1 MMEQTNT
8 NWIDEVSF
16 DDLGLI
22 PVIAQD
28 SQSKRV
34 LMVAWMDKNALLET
48 VETGL
53 ATYWSR
59 SRGRLWRKGESSGH
73 EQVVKSVQL
82 DCDGDVLT
90 LIVEQKG
97 NIACHTGRNS
107 CFFRVL
113 TTDGWE
119 LSEPV
124 LKDPKE
130 IYSDG

>member
-1 MMEQTNT
+1 MEQTNT
-8 NWIDEVSF
+8 DWINEVSF

-28 SQSKRV
+28 FQSKRV

-48 VETGL
+48 VKTGL

-59 SRGRLWRKGESSGH
+59 SRSQLWRKGESSGH

-90 LIVEQKG
+90 LSIEQKG

-113 TTDGWE
+113 TKDGWQI
-119 LSEPV
+119 SEPV
-124 LKDPKE
+124 LKDPKD

>member
-1 MMEQTNT
+1 MEQTNT
-8 NWIDEVSF
+8 DWINEVSF

-28 SQSKRV
+28 FQSKRV

-48 VETGL
+48 VKTGL

-59 SRGRLWRKGESSGH
+59 SRRELWRKGESSGH
-73 EQVVKSVQL
+73 EQFVKSVQL

-113 TTDGWE
+113 TKDGWE
-119 LSEPV
+119 ISEPV

>member
-1 MMEQTNT
+1 MEQTDT
-8 NWIDEVSF
+8 DWIDEVSF
-16 DDLGLI
+16 DDSGLI

-28 SQSKRV
+28 FESQRV

-48 VETGL
+48 VKTGL

-59 SRGRLWRKGESSGH
+59 SRGQLWRKGESSGH

-90 LIVEQKG
+90 LLVEQKG

-107 CFFRVL
+107 CFFKVL
-113 TTDGWE
+113 TKDGWE
-119 LSEPV
+119 ISEPV

>member
-1 MMEQTNT
+1 MEQINT
-8 NWIDEVSF
+8 DWIDEVSF
-16 DDLGLI
+16 DDAGLI

-28 SQSKRV
+28 FESQRV

-48 VETGL
+48 VKTGL

-59 SRGRLWRKGESSGH
+59 SRRELWRKGESSGH
-73 EQVVKSVQL
+73 EQFVKSVQL

-90 LIVEQKG
+90 LIVKQKG

-113 TTDGWE
+113 TKDGWE
-119 LSEPV
+119 ISEPV

>member
-1 MMEQTNT
+1 MEQTNT
-8 NWIDEVSF
+8 DWINEVSF

-48 VETGL
+48 VKTGL

-59 SRGRLWRKGESSGH
+59 SRRELWRKGESSGH
-73 EQVVKSVQL
+73 EQFVKSVQL

-90 LIVEQKG
+90 LTVEQQG

-113 TTDGWE
+113 TKDGWQI
-119 LSEPV
+119 SEPV

>member
-1 MMEQTNT
+1 MEQTNT
-8 NWIDEVSF
+8 DWIDEVSF
-16 DDLGLI
+16 DDAGLI

-28 SQSKRV
+28 FESQRV

-48 VETGL
+48 VKTGL

-59 SRGRLWRKGESSGH
+59 SRGQLWRKGESSGH

-113 TTDGWE
+113 TKDGWE
-119 LSEPV
+119 MSEPV
-124 LKDPKE
+124 IKDPKE

>member
-1 MMEQTNT
+1 MEQKNT
-8 NWIDEVSF
+8 DWIDEVSF
-16 DDLGLI
+16 DDAGLI

-28 SQSKRV
+28 FESQRV

-48 VETGL
+48 VKTGL

-59 SRGRLWRKGESSGH
+59 SRRELWRKGESSGH
-73 EQVVKSVQL
+73 EQFVKSVQL
-82 DCDGDVLT
+82 DCDGDVLR
-90 LIVEQKG
+90 LEVEQEG

-113 TTDGWE
+113 TKDGWQI
-119 LSEPV
+119 SEPV

>member
-1 MMEQTNT
+1 MEQTNT

-90 LIVEQKG
+90 LVVEQKG

-113 TTDGWE
+113 TKDGWE

>member
-1 MMEQTNT
+1 MEQTDPD
-8 NWIDEVSF
+8 WIDEVSF
-16 DDLGLI
+16 DDAGLI

-28 SQSKRV
+28 FESQRV

-48 VETGL
+48 VKTGL

-59 SRGRLWRKGESSGH
+59 SRRELWRKGESSGH
-73 EQVVKSVQL
+73 EQFVKSVQL

-90 LIVEQKG
+90 LGVEQKG

-113 TTDGWE
+113 TKDGWQI
-119 LSEPV
+119 SEPV

-130 IYSDG
+130 IYPDG

>member
-1 MMEQTNT
+1 MEQKNT
-8 NWIDEVSF
+8 DWIDEVSF
-16 DDLGLI
+16 DDTGLI

-28 SQSKRV
+28 FESQRV

-48 VETGL
+48 VKTGL

-59 SRGRLWRKGESSGH
+59 SRRELWRKGESSGH
-73 EQVVKSVQL
+73 EQFVKSVHL

-90 LIVEQKG
+90 LLVEQKG
-97 NIACHTGRNS
+97 HIACHTGRNS

-113 TTDGWE
+113 TKDGWQV
-119 LSEPV
+119 SEPV

>member
-1 MMEQTNT
+1 MEQTNT
-8 NWIDEVSF
+8 DWIDEVSF
-16 DDLGLI
+16 DDAGLI

-28 SQSKRV
+28 FESQRV

-48 VETGL
+48 VKTGL

-59 SRGRLWRKGESSGH
+59 SRRELWRKGESSGH
-73 EQVVKSVQL
+73 EQFVKSVQL

-90 LIVEQKG
+90 LIIEQKG

-113 TTDGWE
+113 TKGGWKI
-119 LSEPV
+119 SEPV

>member
-1 MMEQTNT
+1 MEQINT
-8 NWIDEVSF
+8 DWIDEVNF
-16 DDLGLI
+16 DDSGLI

-28 SQSKRV
+28 LESQRV

-48 VETGL
+48 VKTGL

-59 SRGRLWRKGESSGH
+59 SRAQLWRKGESSGH
-73 EQVVKSVQL
+73 EQFVKSVQL

-90 LIVEQKG
+90 LLVEQKG
-97 NIACHTGRNS
+97 NVACHTGRNS

-113 TTDGWE
+113 TKDGWQI
-119 LSEPV
+119 SEPV

>member
-8 NWIDEVSF
+8 DWINEVSF

-28 SQSKRV
+28 FQSKRV

-48 VETGL
+48 VKTGL

-59 SRGRLWRKGESSGH
+59 SRSQLWRKGESSGH

>member
-1 MMEQTNT
+1 MEQTDT
-8 NWIDEVSF
+8 DWIDEVSF
-16 DDLGLI
+16 DDSGLI

-28 SQSKRV
+28 FESQRV

-48 VETGL
+48 VKTGL

-59 SRGRLWRKGESSGH
+59 SRRELWRKGESSGH
-73 EQVVKSVQL
+73 EQFVKSVQL
-82 DCDGDVLT
+82 DCDGDVLR
-90 LIVEQKG
+90 LGVEQEG

-113 TTDGWE
+113 TKDGWQI
-119 LSEPV
+119 SEPV

>member
-1 MMEQTNT
+1 MEQTNT
-8 NWIDEVSF
+8 DWIDEVSF
-16 DDLGLI
+16 DDAGLI

-28 SQSKRV
+28 FESQRV

-48 VETGL
+48 VKTGL

-59 SRGRLWRKGESSGH
+59 SRSQLWRKGESSGH
-73 EQVVKSVQL
+73 KQVVKSVQL

-90 LIVEQKG
+90 LTVEQKG
-97 NIACHTGRNS
+97 DIACHTGRNS

-113 TTDGWE
+113 TKDGWQI
-119 LSEPV
+119 SEPV

>member
-1 MMEQTNT
+1 MEQTNT
-8 NWIDEVSF
+8 GWIDEVSF
-16 DDLGLI
+16 DDAGLV

-28 SQSKRV
+28 FESQRV

-48 VETGL
+48 VTTGL

-59 SRGRLWRKGESSGH
+59 SRSQPWRKGESSGH
-73 EQVVKSVQL
+73 EQFVKSVHL

-90 LIVEQKG
+90 LLVEQKG

-113 TTDGWE
+113 TKDGWRI
-119 LSEPV
+119 SEPV

-130 IYSDG
+130 IYSDE

>member
-1 MMEQTNT
+1 MEQTDPD
-8 NWIDEVSF
+8 WIDEVSF
-16 DDLGLI
+16 DDAGLI

-28 SQSKRV
+28 FESQRV

-48 VETGL
+48 VKTGL

-59 SRGRLWRKGESSGH
+59 SRRELWRKGESSGH
-73 EQVVKSVQL
+73 EQFVKSLQL

-90 LIVEQKG
+90 LGVEQKG

-113 TTDGWE
+113 TKDGWQI
-119 LSEPV
+119 SEPV

-130 IYSDG
+130 IYPDG

>member
-1 MMEQTNT
+1 MEQINT
-8 NWIDEVSF
+8 DWIDEVNF
-16 DDLGLI
+16 DDSGLI

-28 SQSKRV
+28 LESQRV
-34 LMVAWMDKNALLET
+34 LMVAWMDKNALIET
-48 VETGL
+48 VKTGL

-59 SRGRLWRKGESSGH
+59 SRAQLWRKGESSGH
-73 EQVVKSVQL
+73 EQFVKSVQL

-90 LIVEQKG
+90 LLVEQKG
-97 NIACHTGRNS
+97 NVACHTGRNS

-113 TTDGWE
+113 TKDGWQI
-119 LSEPV
+119 SEPV

>member
-1 MMEQTNT
+1 MKQTT
-8 NWIDEVSF
+8 TDWIDEVNF
-16 DDLGLI
+16 DDAGLI

-28 SQSKRV
+28 FESQRV

-59 SRGRLWRKGESSGH
+59 SRNQLWRKGESSGH
-73 EQVVKSVQL
+73 TQIVKRVQL

-90 LIVEQKG
+90 LSVKQTG

-113 TTDGWE
+113 TKEGWE

-124 LKDPKE
+124 LKDPKD
-130 IYSDG
+130 IYSNG

>member
-1 MMEQTNT
+1 MEQTDT
-8 NWIDEVSF
+8 DWIDEVSF
-16 DDLGLI
+16 DDSGLI

-28 SQSKRV
+28 FESQRV

-48 VETGL
+48 VKTGL

-59 SRGRLWRKGESSGH
+59 SRSQLWRKGESSGH

-90 LIVEQKG
+90 LLVEQKG

-107 CFFRVL
+107 CFFKVL
-113 TTDGWE
+113 TKDGWE
-119 LSEPV
+119 ISEPV

>member
-1 MMEQTNT
+1 MEQTDT
-8 NWIDEVSF
+8 DWIDEVSF
-16 DDLGLI
+16 DDSGLI

-28 SQSKRV
+28 FESQRV

-48 VETGL
+48 VKTGL

-59 SRGRLWRKGESSGH
+59 SRGQLWRKGESSGH

-113 TTDGWE
+113 TKDGWE
-119 LSEPV
+119 MSEPV

>member
-1 MMEQTNT
+1 MEQTNT
-8 NWIDEVSF
+8 DWIDEVSF

-28 SQSKRV
+28 FQSKRV

-48 VETGL
+48 VKTGL

-59 SRGRLWRKGESSGH
+59 SRGQLWRKGESSGH

-82 DCDGDVLT
+82 DCDGDVVI

-113 TTDGWE
+113 TKDGWQI
-119 LSEPV
+119 SEPV

-130 IYSDG
+130 IYSHG

>member
-1 MMEQTNT
+1 MEQTNSG
-8 NWIDEVSF
+8 WIDEVSF
-16 DDLGLI
+16 NDAGLV

-28 SQSKRV
+28 FGTQRI

-48 VETGL
+48 IKTGL

-59 SRGRLWRKGESSGH
+59 SRGQLWRKGESSGH

-90 LIVEQKG
+90 LVVEQAG

-113 TTDGWE
+113 TEDGWQI
-119 LSEPV
+119 SEPV

>member
-1 MMEQTNT
+1 MEQINT
-8 NWIDEVSF
+8 DWIDEVNF
-16 DDLGLI
+16 DDSGLI

-28 SQSKRV
+28 LESQRV

-48 VETGL
+48 VKTGL

-59 SRGRLWRKGESSGH
+59 SRRELWRKGESSGH
-73 EQVVKSVQL
+73 EQFVKSLQL

-90 LIVEQKG
+90 LGVEQKG

-113 TTDGWE
+113 TKDGWQI
-119 LSEPV
+119 SEPV

-130 IYSDG
+130 IYPDG

>member
-1 MMEQTNT
+1 MKQTNT
-8 NWIDEVSF
+8 DWIDEVTF
-16 DDLGLI
+16 DDSGLI

-28 SQSKRV
+28 FESQRV

-48 VETGL
+48 VKTGL

-59 SRGRLWRKGESSGH
+59 SRSQLWRKGESSGH
-73 EQVVKSVQL
+73 KQVVKSVQL

-90 LIVEQKG
+90 LSVEQKG

-113 TTDGWE
+113 TKEGWE

-130 IYSDG
+130 IYSNG

>member
-1 MMEQTNT
+1 MEQTNT
-8 NWIDEVSF
+8 DWIDEVSF
-16 DDLGLI
+16 DDAGLI

-28 SQSKRV
+28 FESQRV

-48 VETGL
+48 VKTGL

-59 SRGRLWRKGESSGH
+59 SRGQLWRKGESSGH
-73 EQVVKSVQL
+73 EQVVKTVQL

-90 LIVEQKG
+90 LVVEQKG

-113 TTDGWE
+113 TKDGWE
-119 LSEPV
+119 ISEPV

>member
-1 MMEQTNT
+1 MEQTNT
-8 NWIDEVSF
+8 DWVDEVSF
-16 DDLGLI
+16 DDAGLI

-28 SQSKRV
+28 FESHRV
-34 LMVAWMDKNALLET
+34 LMVAWMNKTALLET
-48 VETGL
+48 IKTGL

-59 SRGRLWRKGESSGH
+59 SRDQLWRKGESSGH
-73 EQVVKSVQL
+73 EQAVKSVQL

-113 TTDGWE
+113 TKDGWQI
-119 LSEPV
+119 SESV

>member
-1 MMEQTNT
+1 MEQTNT
-8 NWIDEVSF
+8 DWIDEVSF
-16 DDLGLI
+16 DDAGLI

-28 SQSKRV
+28 FESQRV

-48 VETGL
+48 VKTGL

-59 SRGRLWRKGESSGH
+59 SRGQLWRKGESSGH

-90 LIVEQKG
+90 LTVEQKG
-97 NIACHTGRNS
+97 DIACHTGRNS

-113 TTDGWE
+113 TKDGWQI
-119 LSEPV
+119 SEPV

>member
-1 MMEQTNT
+1 MKQTHT
-8 NWIDEVSF
+8 DWIDEVSF
-16 DDLGLI
+16 DDAGLI

-28 SQSKRV
+28 FESQRV

-48 VETGL
+48 VKTGL

-59 SRGRLWRKGESSGH
+59 SRRELWRKGESSGH
-73 EQVVKSVQL
+73 EQFVKSVQL
-82 DCDGDVLT
+82 DCDGDVLR
-90 LIVEQKG
+90 LEVKQEG

-113 TTDGWE
+113 TKDGWQVF
-119 LSEPV
+119 EPV

-130 IYSDG
+130 IYFDG